1 MCLRFNRLVPVH
13 MKQLCLMLEL
23 KDSRELIEAYEDYHQ
38 PGNVWPEVIRS
49 IRDSGIV
56 GMRIY
61 RSGTRLTMLMDVE
74 DSFDTNAKAA
84 NDASNPRV
92 VEWEQLMES
101 YQDTGHAGDPAGQ
114 WKPATCIFDLSDHA
128 G

>member
-1 MCLRFNRLVPVH
+1 

-61 RSGTRLTMLMDVE
+61 RWGTRLTMLMDVE
-74 DSFDTNAKAA
+74 DSFDTDAKAA

-101 YQDTGHAGDPAGQ
+101 YQDTGHAGDPAGK